1 MYHQQI
7 KAGMCLRLKRS
18 RMNDYNLDSPYI
30 YVSGIKPHPCYKTP
44 WIMSGN
50 DAFKPSDFER
60 QVNPADT
67 ELIRAIER
75 KSRNQMEG
83 N

>member
-1 MYHQQI
+1 MYASQI
-7 KAGMCLRLKRS
+7 EPGMCLRLKRS
-18 RMNDYNLDSPYI
+18 RMNDYGLDSPYV
-30 YVSGIKPHPCYKTP
+30 YVSGIKTHPRYRTP

-67 ELIRAIER
+67 ELTAAIER
-75 KSRNQMEG
+75 KSRNQMEE